1 MMEKLKNRFLF
12 SEWSVS
18 IGDLRTLLPLAVA
31 LAVGFISFAT
41 PDDRTGSR
49 IDIRV
54 KAINFI

>member
-1 MMEKLKNRFLF
+1 
-12 SEWSVS
+12 
-18 IGDLRTLLPLAVA
+18 LRTLLPLAVA

>member
-12 SEWSVS
+12 WEWSGS

-41 PDDRTGSR
+41 RNLTITLVAGL
-49 IDIRV
+49 ILE
-54 KAINFI
+54 

>member
-1 MMEKLKNRFLF
+1 MEKLKNRFLF
-12 SEWSVS
+12 WEWSGS

-54 KAINFI
+54 IPRNLI